1 MDTLVQYHEIA
12 AVTITRL
19 FLGFLFFFQGYDAVL
34 KIGLSKV
41 QNTFRDGFAG
51 KPIPL
56 FLIDFA
62 SWYTS
67 LSALIGGIFLTLG
80 LFETLAL
87 FILGVNLLIAGIGF
101 GITNPLWDV
110 RNVFPRLILLLIL
123 LFTPAHWNQW
133 TLDKL
138 FFNI

>member
-12 AVTITRL
+12 AVTIARL
-19 FLGFLFFFQGYDAVL
+19 FLGFLFFFQGYDAVF
-34 KIGLSKV
+34 KIGLSNV
-41 QNTFRDGFAG
+41 QNTFRDGFAS

-62 SWYTS
+62 SWYTC
-67 LSALIGGIFLTLG
+67 LSALIGGMLLVLG
-80 LFETLAL
+80 LFETPAL
-87 FILGVNLLIAGIGF
+87 FILGVNLIIAGIGF